1 VESTLAMF
9 AHKVRE
15 KRLTIEREFAPSL
28 PPVAAFG
35 GELNQ
40 VWTNLLDNAIDA
52 APVGGHVG
60 VRTASVGRDVVVEI
74 TDDGP
79 GVPAELRD
87 RIWEPFFT
95 TKAVGQGTGLGLDIA
110 RRIVVRQHG
119 GDLALDTAAGRTRFT
134 VRLPTQAGATFESTP
149 IEQGGGL

>member
-28 PPVAAFG
+28 PPIAAFG

-52 APVGGHVG
+52 ARSAGTWACAPRAWGATWWSRSPTTARRAGGAPRPDLGAVLHDE
-60 VRTASVGRDVVVEI
+60 GR
-74 TDDGP
+74 GR
-79 GVPAELRD
+79 GH
-87 RIWEPFFT
+87 
-95 TKAVGQGTGLGLDIA
+95 GLGLDIA

-119 GDLALDTAAGRTRFT
+119 GELALDTAAGRTRFT
-134 VRLPTQAGATFESTP
+134 VRLPTQPGATFESTP